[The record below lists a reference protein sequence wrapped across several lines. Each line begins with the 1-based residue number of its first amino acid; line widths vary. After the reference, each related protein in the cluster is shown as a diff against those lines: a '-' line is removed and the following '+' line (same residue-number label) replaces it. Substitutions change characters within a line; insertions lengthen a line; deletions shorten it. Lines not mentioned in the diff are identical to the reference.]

1 MFEPKEIPMSNTWF
15 GNMVDF
21 LHWCDDKKRRL
32 IKLHSQPHG
41 QTMGYDEKMFCNKY
55 PTVEDAY
62 KEYKKQF
69 EGD

>member
-15 GNMVDF
+15 GNMRDF
-21 LHWCDDKKRRL
+21 YSWCEQEKRR
-32 IKLHSQPHG
+32 IRNEHSKTHG
-41 QTMGYDEKMFCNKY
+41 QTMGYDENLFCNKY